1 MSCFSKVWEK
11 DEEFSTLAQS
21 IDTLGAPVGVIGLA
35 DINKVHAVHSLCE
48 KTGKKAFIIT
58 PDEASAVRFF
68 ENLSQFQQGVF
79 LYPKREFTLLDV
91 EIKSLIFLRKGH
103 V

>member
-68 ENLSQFQQGVF
+68 ETAETDVSLLIKQQNARGGEQCV
-79 LYPKREFTLLDV
+79 
-91 EIKSLIFLRKGH
+91 
-103 V
+103 

>member
-48 KTGKKAFIIT
+48 KQAKSIYNYTRRGK
-58 PDEASAVRFF
+58 RG
-68 ENLSQFQQGVF
+68 Q
-79 LYPKREFTLLDV
+79 
-91 EIKSLIFLRKGH
+91 IF
-103 V
+103 

>member
-48 KTGKKAFIIT
+48 KQAKKH
-58 PDEASAVRFF
+58 
-68 ENLSQFQQGVF
+68 L
-79 LYPKREFTLLDV
+79 
-91 EIKSLIFLRKGH
+91 
-103 V
+103 